1 MNDVFSFVV
10 AASVALLLVP
20 ALRPM
25 LRRWGGAA
33 AQCQAWLLVPA
44 LPLARMLPAPTLPDL
59 MPTQALPLQWVGAPV
74 LATLAPLGT
83 HQPAPWIGLWLGGAL
98 VVLLVAGL
106 LHWRFLSRLQRH
118 GRHWRLAPGSSAAWV
133 GLLPPRLAL
142 PADFRQR
149 FTRQERRLV
158 FDHER
163 VHAQRGDN
171 VWSLLAL
178 LFTALLWFN
187 PLAWWSLWRFRADQ
201 ELACDAAVLRRQPGA
216 LRAYTRALL
225 KAQTA
230 QPFGAF
236 ASVHTTHPLVERITM
251 LPTHSLQ
258 RPRPWLIA
266 LVVAAAGGLAC
277 AAQPVVSA
285 ATDMPLQEGY
295 SKLRLDVQ
303 FAVNGKPMDPSILLL
318 DLGHNRRMRFTPQP
332 GSSYEMEV
340 RGMPATA
347 GTMELTVKLQDMQ
360 TGKTLGPL
368 SLIVPE
374 GMPASLAQV
383 PEGTE
388 PLLQLS
394 VLPRL
399 IRTRLSDTI
408 GARAE
413 LLREIE
419 AGAAPELHYRR

>member
-1 MNDVFSFVV
+1 MSEVFKLLA

-33 AQCQAWLLVPA
+33 SQYQAWLLVPA
-44 LPLARMLPAPTLPDL
+44 LPLARMLPAPGLPAL
-59 MPTQALPLQWVGAPV
+59 MHTQAVPLPWRGAPV
-74 LATLAPLGT
+74 VTTFAPPGPDHWGL
-83 HQPAPWIGLWLGGAL
+83 WIGLWLVGTFA
-98 VVLLVAGL
+98 VLLVAGI
-106 LHWRFLSRLQRH
+106 LHRRFLATLQRR
-118 GRHWRLAPGSSAAWV
+118 GRHWRAAPGSSAAWV

-158 FDHER
+158 LDHER

-171 VWSLLAL
+171 LWSLLAL
-178 LFTALLWFN
+178 LLTALLWFN

-216 LRAYTRALL
+216 LRAYTQALL
-225 KAQTA
+225 KAQSW

-236 ASVHTTHPLVERITM
+236 ASAYTTHPLVERISM
-251 LPTHSLQ
+251 LPTHSSQ

-266 LVVAAAGGLAC
+266 LVVAATSGLAC
-277 AAQPVVSA
+277 AAQPVESA
-285 ATDMPLQEGY
+285 AANMSVQEGY

-318 DLGHNRRMRFTPQP
+318 DLGHNRRMRLTPQP

-340 RGMPATA
+340 KGMPATV
-347 GTMELTVKLQDMQ
+347 GMMELTVKLRDMQ
-360 TGKTLGPL
+360 TGKSLGPMRL
-368 SLIVPE
+368 VVSDGVA
-374 GMPASLAQV
+374 ASVEQEA
-383 PEGTE
+383 EGTQ
-388 PLLQLS
+388 PQLQLWM
-394 VLPRL
+394 LPRL
-399 IRTRLSDTI
+399 ISTRLSDTI

-419 AGAAPELHYRR
+419 SGQAPGLHDRR